1 MDQAIALQVYE
12 QIKRAGK
19 ILIVL
24 PENLDADS
32 VASGLAMKRF
42 LDKIQ
47 KETVIASAGEV
58 PLYLKFLPGASV
70 IEKKLETGKNLIIS
84 VDVRQKVLDEVS
96 YEKSGEKVQIFL
108 KAQGA
113 QFDESDLS
121 FSREKM
127 NLDLIIALE
136 GGSLDDFGKIFE
148 QSPDRFFETPKINI
162 DHKPGNQY
170 FGTINLVDI
179 TATSTAEILTDLFQ
193 KYDPQL
199 IDEDM
204 ATCLLAGIIEK
215 TGSFQRIQTTPKAFL
230 KASELIA
237 LGGRQQEIIKNIFKT
252 KSLSLLKLWGRALA
266 KMKILEFPATA
277 YSVLNFTD
285 FEKSQSSPSDLF
297 SVLREFTDNL
307 SGYKIL
313 GLLWEDTGG
322 APQFLLALHEQIP
335 ATKLLE
341 VFPGARLFNFSLG
354 NYRLVEFS
362 ALGKTL
368 ENLEADLLAII
379 KTLPG

>member
-1 MDQAIALQVYE
+1 M
-12 QIKRAGK
+12 
-19 ILIVL
+19 
-24 PENLDADS
+24 
-32 VASGLAMKRF
+32 
-42 LDKIQ
+42 
-47 KETVIASAGEV
+47 
-58 PLYLKFLPGASV
+58 
-70 IEKKLETGKNLIIS
+70 
-84 VDVRQKVLDEVS
+84 
-96 YEKSGEKVQIFL
+96 
-108 KAQGA
+108 
-113 QFDESDLS
+113 
-121 FSREKM
+121 
-127 NLDLIIALE
+127 
-136 GGSLDDFGKIFE
+136 
-148 QSPDRFFETPKINI
+148 
-162 DHKPGNQY
+162 
-170 FGTINLVDI
+170 DI